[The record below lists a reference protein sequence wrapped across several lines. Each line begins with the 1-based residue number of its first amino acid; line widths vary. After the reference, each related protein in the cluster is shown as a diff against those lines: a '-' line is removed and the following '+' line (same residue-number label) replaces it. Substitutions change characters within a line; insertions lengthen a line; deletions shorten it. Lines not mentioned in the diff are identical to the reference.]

1 MQKLKMTIIDTIQY
15 YYYYEKNL
23 VMHLLRYNQTSVSKA
38 NSGLTEN
45 TNEIRQDMED
55 PSSGK

>member
-1 MQKLKMTIIDTIQY
+1 
-15 YYYYEKNL
+15 
-23 VMHLLRYNQTSVSKA
+23 MHLLRHNQTSVSKA
-38 NSGLTEN
+38 NSGLMEN